1 MKATLYILSAFGL
14 GAIKASIVKS
24 LDSSTPVSL
33 VVFSQFFLCTIYF
46 LPKVIKSHGRLI
58 VSQHYW
64 ALISRGLLGIGYWY
78 CMFSSVNYL
87 SLFNVSVLTNLS
99 PLWVLLIT
107 GIFIDK
113 SINKELLFLAIIGFI
128 GCLLILKPSREIIN
142 LGAIFGLFSGIF
154 MALTLISIK
163 NLLKTENSDRVLVYY
178 FGIASLSM
186 LPFLMNFAITQVSL
200 NDWVLLSINALLM
213 LLHQILL
220 NKGLEIGLVTET
232 SILAYSNVLFSL
244 ILSIVIWQEIPDI
257 FSIVGAI
264 IIISS
269 GIYIARKQK
278 SQSESKAKF

>member
-24 LDSSTPVSL
+24 LNNVPISL
-33 VVFSQFFLCTIYF
+33 VVFSQFFLCIIYL

-58 VSQHYW
+58 VSQHYY
-64 ALISRGLLGIGYWY
+64 ALISRGLLGTAYWY
-78 CMFSSVNYL
+78 CVFLSVNYL
-87 SLFNVSVLTNLS
+87 SLFNASVLTNLS

-113 SINKELLFLAIIGFI
+113 SINRELFVLAIIGFI

-142 LGAIFGLFSGIF
+142 LGAILGLFSGIF
-154 MALTLISIK
+154 MALTLISTK
-163 NLLKTENSDRVLVYY
+163 SLLKVENSDRVLVYY

-186 LPFLMNFAITQVSL
+186 LPFLMNFAITQVSSK
-200 NDWVLLSINALLM
+200 DWIMLLINALLM

-220 NKGLEIGLVTET
+220 NKGLEIGLATEM
-232 SILAYSNVLFSL
+232 SILAYSNVLFAL
-244 ILSIVIWQEIPDI
+244 ILSVVIWQEIPDI

-269 GIYIARKQK
+269 GIYIAKRQK
-278 SQSESKAKF
+278 T

>member
-14 GAIKASIVKS
+14 GAMKASIIKS
-24 LDSSTPVSL
+24 LNNSVPISL

-87 SLFNVSVLTNLS
+87 SLFNVSVLSSLS
-99 PLWVLLIT
+99 PFWVILIT

-113 SINKELLFLAIIGFI
+113 SINKELFVLAIIGFI

-232 SILAYSNVLFSL
+232 SILAYSSVLFSL

-269 GIYIARKQK
+269 GIYIAKRQK
-278 SQSESKAKF
+278 S

>member
-14 GAIKASIVKS
+14 GAMKASIIKS
-24 LDSSTPVSL
+24 LNNSVPISL

-87 SLFNVSVLTNLS
+87 SLFNVSVLSSLS
-99 PLWVLLIT
+99 PFWVLLIT

-113 SINKELLFLAIIGFI
+113 SINKELFVLAIIGFI

-232 SILAYSNVLFSL
+232 SILAYSSVLFSL

-269 GIYIARKQK
+269 GIYIAKRQK
-278 SQSESKAKF
+278 S

>member
-14 GAIKASIVKS
+14 GAMKASIIKS
-24 LDSSTPVSL
+24 LNNSVPISL

-87 SLFNVSVLTNLS
+87 SLFNVSVLSSLS
-99 PLWVLLIT
+99 PFWVLLIT

-113 SINKELLFLAIIGFI
+113 SINKELFVLAIIGFI

-178 FGIASLSM
+178 FGIVSLSM

-232 SILAYSNVLFSL
+232 SILAYSSVLFSL

-269 GIYIARKQK
+269 GIYIAKRQK
-278 SQSESKAKF
+278 S

>member
-14 GAIKASIVKS
+14 GAMKASIIKS
-24 LDSSTPVSL
+24 LNNSVPISL

-87 SLFNVSVLTNLS
+87 SLFNVSVLTSLS
-99 PLWVLLIT
+99 PFWVLLIT

-113 SINKELLFLAIIGFI
+113 SINKELFVLAIIGFI

-142 LGAIFGLFSGIF
+142 LGAILGLFSGIF

-232 SILAYSNVLFSL
+232 SILAYSSVLFSL

-269 GIYIARKQK
+269 GIYIAKRQK
-278 SQSESKAKF
+278 S

>member
-14 GAIKASIVKS
+14 GAMKASIIKS
-24 LDSSTPVSL
+24 LNNSVPISL

-87 SLFNVSVLTNLS
+87 SLFNVSVLTSLS
-99 PLWVLLIT
+99 PFWVLLIT

-113 SINKELLFLAIIGFI
+113 SINKELFVLAIIGFI

-142 LGAIFGLFSGIF
+142 LGAILGLFSGIF

-200 NDWVLLSINALLM
+200 NDGVLLSINALLM

-232 SILAYSNVLFSL
+232 SILAYSSVLFSL

-269 GIYIARKQK
+269 GIYIAKRQK
-278 SQSESKAKF
+278 S

>member
-1 MKATLYILSAFGL
+1 MKATLYILSVLGL

-24 LDSSTPVSL
+24 LDSSIPVSL
-33 VVFSQFFLCTIYF
+33 VVFSQFFLCIVYF
-46 LPKVIKSHGRLI
+46 LPKVIKSGGRLI

-64 ALISRGLLGIGYWY
+64 VLISRGLLGTAYWY
-78 CMFSSVNYL
+78 CVFLSANYL

-128 GCLLILKPSREIIN
+128 GCLLVLKPSREIIN

-154 MALTLISIK
+154 MALTPISTK
-163 NLLKTENSDRVLVYY
+163 SLLKIENSDRVLVYY

-186 LPFLMNFAITQVSL
+186 LPFLMNFAITQVSSK
-200 NDWVLLSINALLM
+200 DWIMLLINALLM

-220 NKGLEIGLVTET
+220 NKGLKIGLVTEI
-232 SILAYSNVLFSL
+232 SILAYSSVLFSL
-244 ILSIVIWQEIPDI
+244 ILTVVIWQEIPDI

-264 IIISS
+264 IISN
-269 GIYIARKQK
+269 GIYIARRQK
-278 SQSESKAKF
+278 S